1 MTVETPLHGMPERGD
16 HKGYDQRCQQDVRYE
31 NDEIE
36 DTSPVM
42 QGVGNGAD
50 LRVVNI
56 RIERTVMI
64 RAPMMIIPAT
74 TSVLRISRRFIAA
87 EGSQRVCGEQQ
98 IMTDLPASVD
108 SPGTSGDHCPK
119 RIPEYVVGTG
129 GRVSFKGTPARDLH
143 G

>member
-50 LRVVNI
+50 LRV
-56 RIERTVMI
+56 
-64 RAPMMIIPAT
+64 
-74 TSVLRISRRFIAA
+74 
-87 EGSQRVCGEQQ
+87 EQQ